1 MLNRVLKDK
10 LFCGLDIGA
19 NKLKVGLVELKDGK
33 PEILGA
39 FEHRVCGFRDS
50 CVNDLNEFSEC
61 VHQVMTELAQ
71 KTGIH
76 MKELEIGLDGNLID
90 IRKSAAAIPLV
101 DRGNKVIAAGDVR
114 KLNKQARLLGVKM
127 EEEVLHEMPQ
137 TYVID
142 DVNAAANPV
151 GLYGRKLAVQSLMVV
166 SDVDKVKNIIKS
178 INHAGYEV
186 RHIFFGS
193 YACSH
198 LLLTDDQRRNG
209 CVLIDIGATVTSIL
223 VFHEGIIKYVDTIPL
238 GGERLTKNIASR
250 LKLNYDLAEEIK
262 RSYATAVPEHIQ
274 EEEVLVKRDSGYIPI
289 KHQEI
294 YDAIAEDVD
303 ELVDRI
309 DESIRASNLY
319 AYVGAG
325 IKIIGGGALLPG
337 LIERIEAQTKLHVS
351 LAQLQLLA
359 PRNLSNAAVFA
370 TSVSIAHRGW
380 QYQDQGA
387 FSAHQHVEWGRRLIN
402 KVKELYFEY
411 F

>member
-10 LFCGLDIGA
+10 LYCGLDIGA
-19 NKLKVGLVELKDGK
+19 NKLKVGLVQLKDGK

-39 FEHRVCGFRDS
+39 YEHPVCGFRDS
-50 CVNDLNEFSEC
+50 CVSDLNEFSEC
-61 VHQVMTELAQ
+61 IHQVMTELAQ

-76 MKELEIGLDGNLID
+76 MKDIEIGLDGNLIK
-90 IRKSAAAIPLV
+90 IRKTAAAIPLV
-101 DRGNKVIAAGDVR
+101 DRGNKVIASGDVR

-127 EEEVLHEMPQ
+127 QEEVLHEMPQ
-137 TYVID
+137 TYMID

-166 SDVDKVKNIIKS
+166 SDVDKAKNIIKS

-198 LLLTDDQRRNG
+198 LLLAPEQRRNG

-223 VFHEGIIKYVDTIPL
+223 VFHEGIIKYVDTIPM
-238 GGERLTKNIASR
+238 GGENLTKEIALA

-262 RSYATAVPEHIQ
+262 RSYATALSDHVQ
-274 EEEVLVKRDSGYIPI
+274 EEEVLVKRDNAYIPI
-289 KHQEI
+289 KQRDI
-294 YDAIAEDVD
+294 YDAIAEEVD
-303 ELVDRI
+303 KLVGRI
-309 DESIRASNLY
+309 DDSIRSSNLY
-319 AYVGAG
+319 EHIGAG
-325 IKIIGGGALLPG
+325 IKMVGGGALLPG
-337 LIERIEAQTKLHVS
+337 LIERIEEQTKLSVS
-351 LAQLQLLA
+351 LAQLQQLT

-370 TSVSIAHRGW
+370 TSVSVAHRGW
-380 QYQDQGA
+380 QYQDEGA
-387 FSAHQHVEWGRRLIN
+387 LSAQQHLEWGRRLIN
-402 KVKELYFEY
+402 KVKDIYFEY